1 MRTDARSA
9 VVAAVAAAALIVVP
23 AATAKIWFQSVR
35 GETFR
40 AGDVVRTE
48 ILGCPNPCP
57 VRGARIALGRGRT
70 PLGRVRPVTSILA
83 TVDRRGHVAFRIPR
97 VRDGAYHLVARFRGR
112 WLAAS
117 DAFHVA
123 AAG

>member
-1 MRTDARSA
+1 M
-9 VVAAVAAAALIVVP
+9 VAAAALVVVP

-57 VRGARIALGRGRT
+57 VRGARIALGRGVT
-70 PLGRVRPVTSILA
+70 PFGRARPVTSILA
-83 TVDRRGHVAFRIPR
+83 TVDRRGRVAVRIPR
-97 VRDGAYHLVARFRGR
+97 VRAGEYHFVARFRGR

-117 DAFHVA
+117 DTFRIA
-123 AAG
+123 AAS